1 MVLSKDALPW
11 VVQYKVD
18 TWTTKYTRFRSEQG
32 AQQRAQELTSKG
44 FLVVRVY
51 YKPSGWKRRAR

>member
-1 MVLSKDALPW
+1 
-11 VVQYKVD
+11 VQYKVD